1 MHLLQTYV
9 KAEAR
14 YPLGL
19 NSYYFDQT
27 STFFPH
33 NLSRCV
39 YNSLSIY
46 FTLYNKIILRTT
58 YKKCNLVKEVNKL
71 VKFFSFLLL
80 VASFNSNAKSY
91 HNLPEDLLSMAV
103 SSDVIFDEDFD
114 YVRIGDTIN
123 LLQND
128 LIANSSK
135 YKKQLVDLVV
145 VNKTSHQMVLMKNG
159 NEVRRFW
166 IALSDRPV
174 GHKQFEGDKKTPE
187 GTYTLDY
194 VKQRS
199 NYYKAIHISYPN
211 SNDIAN
217 ARKYGRKP
225 GGMIMIHG
233 QPPSRSDY
241 HENVQRTDWT
251 NGCIALLNPDID
263 IFLSLVDVGTPITI
277 NP

>member
-1 MHLLQTYV
+1 
-9 KAEAR
+9 
-14 YPLGL
+14 
-19 NSYYFDQT
+19 
-27 STFFPH
+27 
-33 NLSRCV
+33 
-39 YNSLSIY
+39 
-46 FTLYNKIILRTT
+46 
-58 YKKCNLVKEVNKL
+58 
-71 VKFFSFLLL
+71 
-80 VASFNSNAKSY
+80 
-91 HNLPEDLLSMAV
+91 MAV

-145 VNKTSHQMVLMKNG
+145 VNKASHQMVLMKNG

-241 HENVQRTDWT
+241 HETVQRTDWT